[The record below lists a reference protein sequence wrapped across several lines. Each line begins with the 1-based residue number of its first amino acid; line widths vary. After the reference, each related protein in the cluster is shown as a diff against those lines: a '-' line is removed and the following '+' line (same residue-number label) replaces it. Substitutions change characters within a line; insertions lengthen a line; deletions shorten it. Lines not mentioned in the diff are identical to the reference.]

1 MNNIMQNKKR
11 LEINIF
17 IKNITKIY
25 NQYNEN
31 QLSDEL
37 SNYIYNQCKG
47 KHAIKNI
54 NLNINHDFDINNE
67 EKIKLI
73 NTIRENYGID
83 IKENL
88 LKMKHERIKE
98 IILFF
103 IGVLLIIFSK
113 LFNYINGEIMGEII
127 SIFGWVAVWEIA
139 YNLIFAKTKI
149 IIENKRLKKL
159 TEAKIIF
166 NKIEKKY

>member
-1 MNNIMQNKKR
+1 MNNIIQNKKR

-47 KHAIKNI
+47 KQAIKNI

-67 EKIKLI
+67 DKIKLI

-98 IILFF
+98 TILFF
-103 IGVLLIIFSK
+103 IGVLLIVFSK